1 MAAKYLSAVASVLLL
16 IPVAPAI
23 VAGGKEPEDLAR
35 DAALRFARAF
45 NERSVD
51 GMIDAAAIPFLYLP
65 KGTPMGSNFAPS
77 PVVRTEK
84 ELHARLQEKVAGS
97 LPTHIDRVVKY
108 QDYRGKLLVVGD
120 DLKALDEVAGKG
132 AWVVF
137 VTKKGQ
143 TGVVPIV
150 VKVEERQARVV
161 GFLGTW
167 LENGE

>member
-1 MAAKYLSAVASVLLL
+1 MDARYLSAIASVLLL
-16 IPVAPAI
+16 IPVAPAM
-23 VAGGKEPEDLAR
+23 VADAQEPEDLAR
-35 DAALRFARAF
+35 NAALRFARAF

-51 GMIDAAAIPFLYLP
+51 GMMDAAAIPFFYLP

-77 PVVRTEK
+77 PVVKTEK
-84 ELHARLQEKVAGS
+84 ELRAKLKEKVAGS

-108 QDYRGKLLVVGD
+108 QDHRNKLLVGVD
-120 DLKALDEVAGKG
+120 ELKALDEVAAKG

-137 VTKKGQ
+137 VTKKGE

-150 VKVEERQARVV
+150 VEVGDRQARVV

-167 LENGE
+167 LETDK